1 MRRSASTSVRFSTSG
16 RSVCLREKAS
26 SWRTSEAA
34 RLAFCLMFMMSG
46 KDGSDGRWLVSKRSD
61 AMMMAVS
68 TLLKSCAMPPAS
80 WPTACIFWLCAIW
93 PSSAF
98 CSVVST
104 A

>member
-1 MRRSASTSVRFSTSG
+1 
-16 RSVCLREKAS
+16 
-26 SWRTSEAA
+26 
-34 RLAFCLMFMMSG
+34 MSG
-46 KDGSDGRWLVSKRSD
+46 KDGSDGRWLVSSRSE

-80 WPTACIFWLCAIW
+80 WPTACIFWLWAIW